1 MLIEKI
7 KRKIHKKRS
16 GETSMLYVV
25 ASLIGIVIFMMA
37 LSEYSNYVVVR
48 HIEAVSDLA
57 AVEAVRAYVD
67 EEELRNERLTIKAEN
82 IPKIRDLYLQKVRS
96 CLPDRA
102 AKILRVEIPTI
113 VDGVIEIPDDYET
126 AVFPYSTSTA
136 FVDMGDQQEGKQQW
150 FLLGG
155 TTPGTASAALVRDTS
170 NINTASTK
178 SKTSYIFTV
187 KLTVIYKT
195 NPLFGNLGGNLLNFV
210 DIFTDTP
217 VSIATVKNDRTV
229 NCITIESQGKVTLR

>member
-1 MLIEKI
+1 MLKEKF
-7 KRKIHKKRS
+7 KKRIRRKVS
-16 GETSMLYVV
+16 GDTMMLYVV
-25 ASLIGIVIFMMA
+25 ASLIGIVVFMMA

-82 IPKIRDLYLQKVRS
+82 VPKIRDLYLKKVRE
-96 CLPDRA
+96 CLPNRA

-113 VDGVIEIPDDYET
+113 VDGVIAVPDNYET
-126 AVFPYSTSTA
+126 MTFPYSTSTA
-136 FVDMGDQQEGKQQW
+136 FIDMGDQQGGEQQW
-150 FLLGG
+150 YLLGG
-155 TTPGTASAALVRDTS
+155 TTPGNSSAALVRDTS

-178 SKTSYIFTV
+178 SKTSYIFMV
-187 KLTVIYKT
+187 KLTVIYRT

-217 VSIATVKNDRTV
+217 VSIATVKNDRAV